1 MAKIKAK
8 VIGYDVPER
17 GPMLKLQIKE
27 PLKGQK
33 FVVDAKG
40 QPAKVDVWNEA
51 AMDYFFEHTQ
61 FSDLIAQDGVTAAP
75 SYDAEQFGSLL
86 VTHVDY
92 IEFHAERKTVEKDNQ
107 VYHNYA
113 VMKVDAIV
121 LKQAPSQEKVVSIS
135 EDKDTARQIIICKG
149 QAINLAFEHAMEE
162 KRKGRIKPT
171 EGLTFQV
178 LLDKAYDE
186 LMPWILEKQGLELP
200 KSEEEPKEEVKEEVK
215 EEKTEPMPWDET
227 DDNKSSD
234 VATQDDLW

>member
-8 VIGYDVPER
+8 DVGYDVPER
-17 GPMLKLQIKE
+17 GPMVKLQIKE
-27 PLKGQK
+27 PLKGEK
-33 FVVDAKG
+33 YVVDAKG

-51 AMDYFFEHTQ
+51 AMDGFFEHKD
-61 FSDLIAQDGVTAAP
+61 FADLVSEPIHN
-75 SYDAEQFGSLL
+75 AEQFGSLL

-92 IEFHAERKTVEKDNQ
+92 IEFHTDRKTVEKDNQ

-135 EDKDTARQIIICKG
+135 EDKDNARQITICKG
-149 QAINLAFEHAMEE
+149 QAINLSFEYAMEE
-162 KRKGRIKPT
+162 KKKGRIKPT

-178 LLDKAYDE
+178 LLDKAYD
-186 LMPWILEKQGLELP
+186 LLFPWILEKQGLELP
-200 KSEEEPKEEVKEEVK
+200 ESEEEPKEEVKEEVK